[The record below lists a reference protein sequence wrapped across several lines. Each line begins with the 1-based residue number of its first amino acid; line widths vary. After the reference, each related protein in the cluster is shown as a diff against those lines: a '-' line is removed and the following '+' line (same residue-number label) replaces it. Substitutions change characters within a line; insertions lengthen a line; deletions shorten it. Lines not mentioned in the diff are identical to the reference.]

1 MKNIRDMDK
10 EKAKKMRS
18 ERYNA
23 EFVNVCAAPR
33 TLLIFRT
40 VFFFAAHW
48 NRERGIKFPC
58 TKRVGLLCLKK
69 SRVASSS
76 KEIM

>member
-1 MKNIRDMDK
+1 VRGEMKNIRDMDK

-40 VFFFAAHW
+40 VFFS
-48 NRERGIKFPC
+48 RRTGIGRG
-58 TKRVGLLCLKK
+58 
-69 SRVASSS
+69 
-76 KEIM
+76 E